1 MSVLVELFGIL
12 ARTAGTK
19 EITIELTNSLTVE
32 KLLGK
37 LTKRFGEDFENL
49 LVDKESKQYVPL
61 LLIINGKD
69 APWEAT
75 RKRELIDGDRVNIL
89 PPIAGG

>member
-1 MSVLVELFGIL
+1 MSVVVELFGIL

-32 KLLGK
+32 KLLDK
-37 LTKRFGEDFENL
+37 LTKRFGEEFEKL

-61 LLIINGKD
+61 LLMINGKD
-69 APWEAT
+69 EPWDAT
-75 RKRELIDGDRVNIL
+75 RKRELANGDRVTIL